1 MAKLALLILAL
12 AATGA
17 SAAQA
22 QNRANPI
29 RKVVTML
36 QQLQAKVEE
45 EGKVAEDLYEKFMCY
60 CKTAGGDLSTGIEAA
75 KTKIPELESS
85 IEEAVSQKAQ
95 LEKDLEEHK
104 ADREAAKTAMAE
116 ATGVREKEK
125 AAFDKEAAE
134 DQANLSA
141 MGKALAAIEKGMGSS
156 FLQSATA
163 VSKVRALVQASK
175 VVEEVDREDV
185 LSFLSG
191 QEGDEY
197 APASG
202 EIVGILKQMN
212 DEMTKD
218 YETAVAEEAAAVKSY
233 GELMAAK
240 KSEIAALSKM
250 LEEKLER
257 VGTIGVEIAEM
268 KNDLED
274 TSEGLAEDQKFLA
287 DMEKNCKT
295 KTGEFEEEKKV
306 RAEEVQCLAE
316 TVKLLN
322 DDDALDLFKKTLPS
336 SASSFMQVQV
346 SESAMRSRAMNML
359 VQMKKRFP
367 GGKHRL
373 NFIALALHGK
383 KIGFDKII
391 KMIDELVATLKT
403 EQKNDEDKVAYCEKE
418 FDVSD
423 DEKKGLE
430 RSIKDLETVIS
441 EAKES
446 IQTLADEIVALEKG
460 IKNTDKAVQEATEQR
475 KEENAEYKELM
486 AGNGAAKELIL
497 FAKNR
502 MNKFYNP
509 KLYKAP
515 PKAEGEEAAAFVQ
528 IRMHRQEQ
536 QVAPPPPPETAAA
549 YSKKSEESGGVMA
562 MMDLLVKEL
571 DKEMTVAEAE
581 EKNAQEDYE
590 TTMKDSAEKRA
601 LDAKAI
607 TDKEAAKAET
617 QAALEKAK
625 TDKKSAGKELGA
637 TLQYIHSLHL
647 ECDWLMKY
655 FDVRKEARTSEID
668 ALGKAKAVLSG
679 ADYSFVQTGA
689 SRRFLRHA

>member
-1 MAKLALLILAL
+1 
-12 AATGA
+12 
-17 SAAQA
+17 
-22 QNRANPI
+22 
-29 RKVVTML
+29 
-36 QQLQAKVEE
+36 
-45 EGKVAEDLYEKFMCY
+45 
-60 CKTAGGDLSTGIEAA
+60 
-75 KTKIPELESS
+75 
-85 IEEAVSQKAQ
+85 VSQ
-95 LEKDLEEHK
+95 D
-104 ADREAAKTAMAE
+104 
-116 ATGVREKEK
+116 
-125 AAFDKEAAE
+125 
-134 DQANLSA
+134 
-141 MGKALAAIEKGMGSS
+141 
-156 FLQSATA
+156 
-163 VSKVRALVQASK
+163 
-175 VVEEVDREDV
+175 
-185 LSFLSG
+185 
-191 QEGDEY
+191 
-197 APASG
+197 
-202 EIVGILKQMN
+202 
-212 DEMTKD
+212 
-218 YETAVAEEAAAVKSY
+218 
-233 GELMAAK
+233 
-240 KSEIAALSKM
+240 
-250 LEEKLER
+250 
-257 VGTIGVEIAEM
+257 
-268 KNDLED
+268 
-274 TSEGLAEDQKFLA
+274 
-287 DMEKNCKT
+287 
-295 KTGEFEEEKKV
+295 
-306 RAEEVQCLAE
+306 
-316 TVKLLN
+316 
-322 DDDALDLFKKTLPS
+322 
-336 SASSFMQVQV
+336 
-346 SESAMRSRAMNML
+346 AMRSRALGML
-359 VQMKKRFP
+359 KDMQRRFP
-367 GGKHRL
+367 KHARV
-373 NFIALALHGK
+373 NFITMALHGK

-418 FDVSD
+418 LDVSD

-607 TDKEAAKAET
+607 TDKEAAKSET